1 MCVVCT
7 HLLLSPTSFA
17 APPPINKVHARIE
30 GEKQEELERLK
41 SEEDRLKRERR
52 EKVLQARKEAI
63 AALAAGGEVDAEEGG

>member
-1 MCVVCT
+1 M
-7 HLLLSPTSFA
+7 
-17 APPPINKVHARIE
+17 HARIE

-63 AALAAGGEVDAEEGG
+63 AALAAGGEVDAEEDG